1 MKIKNIILEEYKQ
14 NPDYVLWEGVG
25 LTLKEAALTKD
36 QIQQIFRDIESNQ
49 SASGDNRSAI
59 GQVKDAAGAV
69 KDAYNKFKDKIYNS
83 TPMKDFAAKYD
94 QAAEQLKQASGG
106 DDGAMKYVEKYR
118 AFAAKHPIVQSF
130 VYGALIAAIGI
141 SGAGVGGA
149 AALGVLK
156 AADKLLQGQ
165 DIRSAI
171 YQGAKT
177 GAIAYGASKL
187 GDFIRGDKASGG
199 SSSSD
204 VATSTTDISR
214 PAYQNAIKQV
224 MNEPGYTDDYKNAF
238 IKTLK
243 DEVKDFPSSDPATI
257 QANIEA
263 ARETAEDVMSGFYDS
278 YYVQA
283 RSLSEG
289 QVYLLLRKLSQ
300 HEQLTEGPIWD
311 KVKGVAGKAVGAVAK
326 GAQAVGHQLT
336 TKNTYEKLYASWKIE
351 GSPTDSEQLKTF
363 LKGQGVSPA
372 AIEKTFAD
380 MKIGNKP
387 TAQSSNYKDIKTN
400 VMKLNTKERQRI
412 MALLQKQLGTI

>member
-1 MKIKNIILEEYKQ
+1 
-14 NPDYVLWEGVG
+14 
-25 LTLKEAALTKD
+25 
-36 QIQQIFRDIESNQ
+36 
-49 SASGDNRSAI
+49 
-59 GQVKDAAGAV
+59 
-69 KDAYNKFKDKIYNS
+69 
-83 TPMKDFAAKYD
+83 
-94 QAAEQLKQASGG
+94 
-106 DDGAMKYVEKYR
+106 MKYVEKYR

-289 QVYLLLRKLSQ
+289 QVYLLLRKISQ

-311 KVKGVAGKAVGAVAK
+311 KVKGVAGKAAGAVAK